1 MPQIAITN
9 TFWEGVDRLD
19 KPARARVH
27 KAMAKFQQLTV
38 AQLHADKGLHL
49 ESVVS
54 SRDPRMRT
62 IRVDD
67 GLRIVLLAPDDGSDL
82 FVFVHVVPHDKA
94 YSWARRRL
102 YTVNSVTR
110 CLEVRDLTA
119 MEQITPLFAQEAAAA
134 PNSCSPPGR
143 TPSCGTSASTTSPC
157 APHAPSPARRSWR
170 RSGR

>member
-19 KPARARVH
+19 KPSRARVH
-27 KAMAKFQQLTV
+27 KAMGKFQQLTV
-38 AQLHADKGLHL
+38 HQLHADKGLHL
-49 ESVVS
+49 ESVVG

-67 GLRIVLLAPDDGSDL
+67 GQRIVLLAPDDGSDV
-82 FVFVHVVPHDKA
+82 FVFVHVVSHDKA
-94 YSWARRRL
+94 YSWAKRRL
-102 YTVNSVTR
+102 YSVNAVTR

-119 MEQITPLFAQEAAAA
+119 MEQITRFSPRR
-134 PNSCSPPGR
+134 PRPRRSSCSPGGR
-143 TPSCGTSASTTSPC
+143 TPCCATSASTTSRC
-157 APHAPSPARRSWR
+157 APPASSPARRSWR

>member
-1 MPQIAITN
+1 VGITPQIVITN

-38 AQLHADKGLHL
+38 PQLHADKGLQQ

-82 FVFVHVVPHDKA
+82 SVFVHVVPHDRA
-94 YSWARRRL
+94 YPWARRRL
-102 YTVNSVTR
+102 YTVNAVTR
-110 CLEVRDLTA
+110 CLEVHDLTA
-119 MEQITPLFAQEAAAA
+119 MEQITPLFAQEAASA
-134 PNSCSPPGR
+134 PQLLFTSWSDTVPRHLGVDDVTLNSSPTKQR
-143 TPSCGTSASTTSPC
+143 SP
-157 APHAPSPARRSWR
+157 
-170 RSGR
+170 